1 MKTPRIGLIGIGG
14 FGSAH
19 VEHLGLLH
27 ERGEIRLTAAADP
40 VFPQFRK
47 SVERLKS
54 LGARIFESS
63 RELLESG
70 LVDAVTCATPIPV
83 HASMEL
89 DLAER
94 RMPFYMEKPP
104 AVTIQDMDRVIEA
117 VQKAGIPAAIG
128 FQFLSMPSIKA
139 IKQRIVEGRYG
150 AVKEVIAT
158 GIWKRFEI
166 YYNRTSWAGKLMENG
181 AYVLDGTLFNPL
193 SHILH
198 LALYFAGTEIDK
210 AANPVNVRAELYHI
224 HRIQSE
230 DTSCLEAELETGGRL
245 FFYATL
251 CAGKQLPPEIIVELE
266 KGTIRWTGGTTVSFI
281 ENGEEKT
288 ESFPV
293 PDDRVHLL
301 AFGSFIE
308 ALRSG
313 TPVDCPPELCRSFVQ
328 TGNGAFLSSGLPREI
343 SERYIR
349 RVHEN
354 WSRTA
359 ELIGIRQIIRRAI
372 RERAL
377 FSDLEIPWAVPG
389 RWVDVSNMQEF
400 NLYEDPQSEPP
411 LPPPKGR

>member
-128 FQFLSMPSIKA
+128 
-139 IKQRIVEGRYG
+139 
-150 AVKEVIAT
+150 
-158 GIWKRFEI
+158 
-166 YYNRTSWAGKLMENG
+166 
-181 AYVLDGTLFNPL
+181 D
-193 SHILH
+193 
-198 LALYFAGTEIDK
+198 TE
-210 AANPVNVRAELYHI
+210 R
-224 HRIQSE
+224 
-230 DTSCLEAELETGGRL
+230 
-245 FFYATL
+245 
-251 CAGKQLPPEIIVELE
+251 
-266 KGTIRWTGGTTVSFI
+266 
-281 ENGEEKT
+281 
-288 ESFPV
+288 
-293 PDDRVHLL
+293 
-301 AFGSFIE
+301 
-308 ALRSG
+308 
-313 TPVDCPPELCRSFVQ
+313 
-328 TGNGAFLSSGLPREI
+328 
-343 SERYIR
+343 
-349 RVHEN
+349 
-354 WSRTA
+354 
-359 ELIGIRQIIRRAI
+359 
-372 RERAL
+372 
-377 FSDLEIPWAVPG
+377 
-389 RWVDVSNMQEF
+389 
-400 NLYEDPQSEPP
+400 
-411 LPPPKGR
+411 